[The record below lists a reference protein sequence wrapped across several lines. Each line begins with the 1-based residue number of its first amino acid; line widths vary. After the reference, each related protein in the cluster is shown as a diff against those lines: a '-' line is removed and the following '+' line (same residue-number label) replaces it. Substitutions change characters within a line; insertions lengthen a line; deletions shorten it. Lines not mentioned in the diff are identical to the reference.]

1 MNTAFRFPELSE
13 IEARL
18 EHPVLVLGAVNLEL
32 DLVAELYETL
42 RTIDDRRAVGVLI
55 YSRGGIVN
63 AARRIAL
70 LLREHFE
77 RVTFIAPHYCES
89 AATLAALSAD
99 HIIATPASVFSPIDP
114 LLTGTGEGGGPAA
127 VSSQDVRLFGE
138 MAKTWFHLSDEEV
151 RTRALSTVAEAMFPT
166 TLTAF
171 YRTTLEVKAIAHELL
186 ARHAR
191 ERTPAERDAIVDG
204 LLFAYHS
211 HNYAVTAEELKG
223 LGLSVSYDE
232 AIEPAAWAIA
242 RRLGTRLGAGAR
254 ANEESDWVDTVIATR
269 DRVRSRRVSQ
279 QGVGVVWEGDR

>member
-1 MNTAFRFPELSE
+1 MTIAFEFPELSE

-32 DLVAELYETL
+32 DLVAEVYDAL
-42 RTIDDRRAVGVLI
+42 RALDEGGAIAVLI

-70 LLREHFE
+70 LLRERFE

-99 HIIATPASVFSPIDP
+99 EIIATPASVFSPIDP

-151 RTRALSTVAEAMFPT
+151 RSRALSTVADAMFPT

-171 YRTTLEVKAIAHELL
+171 YRTTLEVKAIAHDLL
-186 ARHAR
+186 ARQRR
-191 ERTPAERDAIVDG
+191 ERTQAQRDEIVDG
-204 LLFAYHS
+204 LLFDYHS
-211 HNYAVTAEELKG
+211 HNYAVTAEELRQ
-223 LGLSVSYDE
+223 LGLSVAYDE
-232 AIEPAAWAIA
+232 AMEPAAWAIA
-242 RRLGTRLGAGAR
+242 RRLGARLGAG
-254 ANEESDWVDTVIATR
+254 
-269 DRVRSRRVSQ
+269 
-279 QGVGVVWEGDR
+279 